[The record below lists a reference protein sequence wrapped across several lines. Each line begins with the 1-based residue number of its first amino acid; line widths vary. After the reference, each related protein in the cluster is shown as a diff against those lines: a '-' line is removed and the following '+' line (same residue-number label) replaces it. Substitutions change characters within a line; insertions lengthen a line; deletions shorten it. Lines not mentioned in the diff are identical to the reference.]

1 MRHNKK
7 PFATMLVSAAAGA
20 AIAAGSVLTFSAS
33 PASAQQA
40 RVQPLQSQKLKMEEI
55 KEAEQHLVQARN
67 LLSKADHDQ
76 KGYDYKAYEA
86 TQQAVKYVRAAL
98 GEDSSGEKKD

>member
-1 MRHNKK
+1 MRHTNR
-7 PFATMLVSAAAGA
+7 PFATLLISAAAGA
-20 AIAAGSVLTFSAS
+20 AIAAGSALSFTA
-33 PASAQQA
+33 PANAQQA
-40 RVQPLQSQKLKMEEI
+40 RVQQLQSQKIKMEEI

-98 GEDSSGEKKD
+98 GETPEGEKKD